1 MRRDLNDEL
10 RVNGPDAV
18 RARLD
23 RAERFEPEVKTG
35 RANGRD
41 AKTKAGLSEK
51 TKAIIALLPE
61 SFACDEEMRLT
72 APEEIIKG
80 ILPERGTGLLIGPSG
95 ALKTTVALDMSC
107 AVTTG
112 GTFFGRDVRL
122 PGAVVYVAAEGG
134 GGIER
139 RFKAVRKHR
148 AINHALPFVYTRKA
162 LNLKD
167 NKDLNALVANL
178 KQVSL
183 WSQQKFGVP
192 LRLVII
198 DTMSTAFVIEDEN
211 NNAVIA
217 DVCRRLARI
226 EEETGAFCLGVHHT
240 GKDAGKGARGGS
252 AYRAN
257 VDNELTCSAERDAT
271 TGKSSNYQ
279 FAVTK
284 FRDGPE
290 GPVGGFEREFVE
302 LGVDKYGDPF
312 GALAIV
318 FTGLETKKASKP
330 RTGAQKLL
338 DDAVNAE
345 LIDFGVKIRVDG
357 DGPEVTA
364 ADLQKVRRRFNG
376 SYVTGEDDNS
386 KRQEATRQAWKRAL
400 DHSTHL
406 YTRRQIET
414 GEFIWRL
421 Q

>member
-23 RAERFEPEVKTG
+23 GAERFEPEVKTG

-51 TKAIIALLPE
+51 TKAIIALLSE

-72 APEEIIKG
+72 APEEEIIKG

-95 ALKTTVALDMSC
+95 ALKTTVALDMST
-107 AVTTG
+107 VILRTG

-198 DTMSTAFVIEDEN
+198 DTMSTAF
-211 NNAVIA
+211 
-217 DVCRRLARI
+217 
-226 EEETGAFCLGVHHT
+226 
-240 GKDAGKGARGGS
+240 S
-252 AYRAN
+252 
-257 VDNELTCSAERDAT
+257 
-271 TGKSSNYQ
+271 
-279 FAVTK
+279 
-284 FRDGPE
+284 
-290 GPVGGFEREFVE
+290 
-302 LGVDKYGDPF
+302 
-312 GALAIV
+312 
-318 FTGLETKKASKP
+318 
-330 RTGAQKLL
+330 
-338 DDAVNAE
+338 
-345 LIDFGVKIRVDG
+345 
-357 DGPEVTA
+357 
-364 ADLQKVRRRFNG
+364 
-376 SYVTGEDDNS
+376 
-386 KRQEATRQAWKRAL
+386 
-400 DHSTHL
+400 
-406 YTRRQIET
+406 
-414 GEFIWRL
+414 
-421 Q
+421 